1 MVDFLDEVKERSEFS
16 RFIRLN
22 LNSQYSIVGSI
33 SAFVGHIVL
42 LIKMQ
47 IQFSVYIETCRV
59 LLSLSTYA
67 CDQAIVQV

>member
-1 MVDFLDEVKERSEFS
+1 MVLRNSMVDFFLDEVKERSEFS
-16 RFIRLN
+16 RFICLN

-47 IQFSVYIETCRV
+47 I
-59 LLSLSTYA
+59 
-67 CDQAIVQV
+67 